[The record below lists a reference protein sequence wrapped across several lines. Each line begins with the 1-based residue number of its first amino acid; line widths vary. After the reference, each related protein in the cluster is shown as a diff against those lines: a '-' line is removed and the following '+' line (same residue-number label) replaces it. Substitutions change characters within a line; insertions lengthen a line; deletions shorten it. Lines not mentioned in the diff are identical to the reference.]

1 MKKYAIIDVTTGEYT
16 YYDDSQDMSAVLA
29 EQILATHLRLTH
41 NALWSIVEENED
53 GSKLWRNA
61 ADDEIPDPVAIRAAL
76 MAEIAARITAS
87 TTST

>member
-1 MKKYAIIDVTTGEYT
+1 MKKYAIIDVTTGEYA
-16 YYDDSQDMSAVLA
+16 YYDDSQDMSAIVA
-29 EQILATHLRLTH
+29 EHILAAHLRLTH

-61 ADDEIPDPVAIRAAL
+61 VGDEIPDPIAVKAAL
-76 MAEIAARITAS
+76 VAEIEAALAAA

>member
-16 YYDDSQDMSAVLA
+16 YYDDSQDMSKIVA
-29 EQILATHLRLTH
+29 EQMLAAHLRLTH

-61 ADDEIPDPVAIRAAL
+61 VGDEIPDPVAVKAAL
-76 MAEIAARITAS
+76 VAEIEALIAATPS
-87 TTST
+87 T

>member
-16 YYDDSQDMSAVLA
+16 YYDEFQDMSVIVA
-29 EQILATHLRLTH
+29 EQILTAHLRLTH

-61 ADDEIPDPVAIRAAL
+61 TGNEIPDPVAVKAAL
-76 MAEIAARITAS
+76 VAEIEALIAAS
-87 TTST
+87 TST